1 MYLYYRYN
9 YIFTALLTLGAV
21 TIISQL
27 FKTYLELVNVALMH
41 LIPIVVVAL
50 RGNFF
55 ATALIAVIAILLLNV
70 LYVPPIYS
78 FSVHDAIYLW
88 SFVIFLL
95 VGYIITW
102 QAKKIQANEVR
113 EILLNTLSHDL
124 KTPLSSI
131 LGSITLLLE
140 DTKVSPETKT
150 ILLHDIKNGSD
161 KMHRLINNLLDN
173 ARLKDKHL
181 KLQMNWCD
189 LEDSLSVALNDF
201 DESHIQRYLSIDID
215 PHLKLYWGDENL
227 LVRLFAN
234 LLDNAFKYSINNK
247 QIKVTIIQEQK
258 EVKIIFFNE
267 SKPLRK
273 NNLEAIF
280 DKFYRLENA
289 QNISGSGIGL
299 FICQSIVASHGG
311 KISAYNHENGVC
323 FEIKLPILKHLKQI
337 QREL

>member
-1 MYLYYRYN
+1 VYLYYRYS

-21 TIISQL
+21 TIVSQL
-27 FKTYLELVNVALMH
+27 FQTYLELVNVALIH

-55 ATALIAVIAILLLNV
+55 ATALIAIIAILLLNV

-78 FSVHDAIYLW
+78 FNVHDTIYLW

-102 QAKKIQANEVR
+102 QAKKIQANELR

-140 DTKVSPETKT
+140 DTKVSQETKT
-150 ILLHDIKNGSD
+150 ILLHDIKNSSD

-173 ARLKDKHL
+173 ARLKDKNL

-189 LEDSLSVALNDF
+189 LEDILSVALNDF
-201 DESHIQRYLSIDID
+201 DDAQIQHFLNIHID

-234 LLDNAFKYSINNK
+234 LLDNAFKYSTNNK
-247 QIKVTIIQEQK
+247 QIKIDIIQEQK
-258 EVKIIFFNE
+258 EVKVVFFNE
-267 SKPLRK
+267 SDPLRK

-280 DKFYRLENA
+280 DKFYRLENT

-311 KISAYNHENGVC
+311 KIGAYNQDNGIC
-323 FEIKLPILKHLKQI
+323 FEIRLPIIKHLNQI
-337 QREL
+337 EREL

>member
-1 MYLYYRYN
+1 MYQRHH
-9 YIFTALLTLGAV
+9 YIFTALLTLGAI

-27 FKTYLELVNVALMH
+27 FQTYLELVNIALIH
-41 LIPIVVVAL
+41 LIPIIVVAL

-55 ATALIAVIAILLLNV
+55 ATSLIAFLAILCLNI

-78 FSVHDAIYLW
+78 FSVHDIIYLW

-102 QAKKIQANEVR
+102 QAQKIQGNEIR
-113 EILLNTLSHDL
+113 EILLNSLSHDL

-131 LGSITLLLE
+131 LGSTTLLLE
-140 DTKVSPETKT
+140 DTKVTEETKN
-150 ILLHDIKNGSD
+150 ILLQDIKNSSD

-189 LEDSLSVALNDF
+189 LEDILSVALNDF
-201 DESHIQRYLSIDID
+201 DEMQIQRSLSIHID
-215 PHLKLYWGDENL
+215 PNLKLYWGDENL

-234 LLDNAFKYSINNK
+234 LLDNAFKYSTHTK
-247 QIKVTIIQEQK
+247 RIKIDIIQEQRG
-258 EVKIIFFNE
+258 VKIVFFNE
-267 SKPLRK
+267 SSPLRK
-273 NNLEAIF
+273 NNLESIF

-289 QNISGSGIGL
+289 RDISGNGIGL
-299 FICQSIVASHGG
+299 FICQSIVASHHG
-311 KISAYNHENGVC
+311 KISAYNQDNGVC
-323 FEIKLPILKHLKQI
+323 FEIQFPIIKQLNHI
-337 QREL
+337 QKEL